1 MLIVFQTLLYT
12 LRRYEATA
20 GHYLSGSRGSLI
32 KMEEMAL
39 SFLWYFSYTKSE
51 EYTLHVL
58 LIHDILYKARRTQH
72 LSFHELKSKIR
83 EHKCQ
88 QM

>member
-1 MLIVFQTLLYT
+1 MLVVFQTLLYT
-12 LRRYEATA
+12 LRRYKATA
-20 GHYLSGSRGSLI
+20 GHYLSESRGSLI
-32 KMEEMAL
+32 TVKEMAL
-39 SFLWYFSYTKSE
+39 SFLWDFSHTNSAE
-51 EYTLHVL
+51 HTVPVL
-58 LIHDILYKARRTQH
+58 LIHATLHKARRTQH